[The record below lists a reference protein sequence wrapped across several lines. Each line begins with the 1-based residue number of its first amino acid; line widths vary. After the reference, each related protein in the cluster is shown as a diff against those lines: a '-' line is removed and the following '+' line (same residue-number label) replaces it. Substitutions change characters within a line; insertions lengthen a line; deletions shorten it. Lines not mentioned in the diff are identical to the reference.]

1 MRLEEN
7 KVDQC
12 IYLKVSGSK
21 FIFLLL
27 YVDDILLAFN
37 NLGMLHETKDMAT
50 RSFDMKDLGKPL
62 ESLTFFILPSKFREF
77 HQEERRSLSIH
88 GGCSL
93 GSIATAIAKRWRKK
107 CTSTHTLQF
116 FGHNTNERPTRSN
129 FSQVTT
135 IVVYEDVG
143 DFSDNEDLMPSEI
156 TFYRDVCGE
165 EIFEGKMVSSDEVR
179 DFSRDKSDLY
189 EDMTSP

>member
-50 RSFDMKDLGKPL
+50 RSFDMKDLGKDSFVL
-62 ESLTFFILPSKFREF
+62 RIEIHKD
-77 HQEERRSLSIH
+77 RS
-88 GGCSL
+88 C
-93 GSIATAIAKRWRKK
+93 
-107 CTSTHTLQF
+107 HTLKL
-116 FGHNTNERPTRSN
+116 S
-129 FSQVTT
+129 
-135 IVVYEDVG
+135 
-143 DFSDNEDLMPSEI
+143 
-156 TFYRDVCGE
+156 
-165 EIFEGKMVSSDEVR
+165 
-179 DFSRDKSDLY
+179 
-189 EDMTSP
+189 